1 MSDEGEIKLK
11 DTVVNL
17 DYLDSEEEESDDMLD
32 EAEPEFRERSDSID
46 DATEENAKVLEALLR
61 EIGSVTPI
69 GKKIIRIDIQ
79 YPKGV
84 KFLKKNE
91 DTDFDT
97 NQYGLPYLPQDGEE
111 FILPFLEK
119 MKGERSE
126 LKGTAVEFNVRSLKY
141 QF

>member
-17 DYLDSEEEESDDMLD
+17 DYFDSEEESDDMLD
-32 EAEPEFRERSDSID
+32 EVEPEFRERSDSID
-46 DATEENAKVLEALLR
+46 DATEENAKILEALLT

-69 GKKIIRIDIQ
+69 GKKIIRVDID

-91 DTDFDT
+91 DTEFET
-97 NQYGLPYLPQDGEE
+97 NQYGLPYLPQGGEE

-119 MKGERSE
+119 MKSERSE
-126 LKGTAVEFNVRSLKY
+126 LKGTTIEFNVRSLK
-141 QF
+141 FKF

>member
-17 DYLDSEEEESDDMLD
+17 DYFDSEEEESDDMLD
-32 EAEPEFRERSDSID
+32 EVEPEFRERSDSID
-46 DATEENAKVLEALLR
+46 DATDENAKVLEALLR
-61 EIGSVTPI
+61 EIGGVTPI
-69 GKKIIRIDIQ
+69 GKRIIRIDIQ

-84 KFLKKNE
+84 KFLKKSE

-126 LKGTAVEFNVRSLKY
+126 LKGTTVEFNVRNLKY
-141 QF
+141 KF

>member
-17 DYLDSEEEESDDMLD
+17 DYFDSEEESDDMLD
-32 EAEPEFRERSDSID
+32 EVEPEFRERSDTID
-46 DATEENAKVLEALLR
+46 DATEENSKVLEALLS

-69 GKKIIRIDIQ
+69 GKKIIRVDID

-91 DTDFDT
+91 DTEFDT
-97 NQYGLPYLPQDGEE
+97 NQYGLPYLPQGGEE
-111 FILPFLEK
+111 YILPFLEK

-126 LKGTAVEFNVRSLKY
+126 LKGTTIEFNVRSLK
-141 QF
+141 FKF